1 MQLACLMSYDIDTI
15 ALIMDARNPTTN
27 GTTTTTTTNGAAAHD
42 DTAAAA
48 AGPRAPIITTMSP
61 YTFPVDKL
69 RQRLT
74 RPGKTPL
81 VLVACGSYSPIT
93 VLHVEMF
100 RMAERHVESSARQH
114 PARGSGSGD
123 GGGADFEVVGSYL
136 SPVSDAYKKPALAA
150 ARHRLAM
157 CERAVARTDIMV
169 DPWEA
174 LRCDAATRAPV
185 YTSTV
190 DVLCHVDHEI
200 NRDGGGIETA
210 DGMGRVRAR
219 IVLLMGADVAA
230 TMGDP
235 RLWPT
240 PDVDVI
246 LGHYGAFVIERPM
259 QTRIDDA
266 LADLHKYDDKI
277 WVVAAFENDV
287 SSTKIRAQL
296 KNGERVLDLA
306 QPVYEYIKT
315 NDLYYEETGHAKANG
330 AGAMF

>member
-1 MQLACLMSYDIDTI
+1 
-15 ALIMDARNPTTN
+15 MDASPSTANATATTN
-27 GTTTTTTTNGAAAHD
+27 GTTQDRPPASATTPAPTMTTT
-42 DTAAAA
+42 
-48 AGPRAPIITTMSP
+48 SP

-93 VLHVEMF
+93 VLHVQMF
-100 RMAERHVESSARQH
+100 AMAERHVQASSSQQQ
-114 PARGSGSGD
+114 PAD
-123 GGGADFEVVGSYL
+123 GQLRSAAGDFEVVGSYL
-136 SPVSDAYKKPALAA
+136 SPVSDAYKKPALARA
-150 ARHRLAM
+150 HHRLAM
-157 CERAVARTDIMV
+157 CELAVARTDIMV

-174 LRCDAATRAPV
+174 LRCEAATGEPV

-190 DVLCHVDHEI
+190 DVLHHVDHEI
-200 NRDGGGIETA
+200 NRDGGIETSE
-210 DGMGRVRAR
+210 GLGRVRVQ

-235 RLWPT
+235 KLWPT
-240 PDVDVI
+240 PDVDAI

-259 QTRIDDA
+259 QTHIDKA
-266 LADLHKYDDKI
+266 LGSLHKYDDKI
-277 WVVAAFENDV
+277 WVVEAFENDV

-306 QPVYEYIKT
+306 QPVYEYIKK
-315 NDLYYEETGHAKANG
+315 NDLYYEDSGHAKSNG
-330 AGAMF
+330 VQ

>member
-1 MQLACLMSYDIDTI
+1 MDTP
-15 ALIMDARNPTTN
+15 NPTTN
-27 GTTTTTTTNGAAAHD
+27 GTPTAATATNGTTHHATDAA
-42 DTAAAA
+42 
-48 AGPRAPIITTMSP
+48 PAPITTMSP
-61 YTFPVDKL
+61 YTFPIDKL

-93 VLHVEMF
+93 VLHVQMF
-100 RMAERHVESSARQH
+100 SMAERHVESSAQQRPAGEQH
-114 PARGSGSGD
+114 
-123 GGGADFEVVGSYL
+123 GAVDFEVVGSYL

-150 ARHRLAM
+150 AHHRLAM
-157 CERAVARTDIMV
+157 CELAAARTDIMV

-174 LRCDAATRAPV
+174 LRCDANTGEPV

-190 DVLCHVDHEI
+190 DVLRHVDCEI
-200 NRDGGGIETA
+200 NRDGGIETS
-210 DGMGRVRAR
+210 DGLGRVKAQ

-235 RLWPT
+235 KLWPT
-240 PDVDVI
+240 SDVDAI
-246 LGHYGAFVIERPM
+246 LGQYGAFVIERPM
-259 QTRIDDA
+259 QTLIDEA
-266 LADLHKYDDKI
+266 LASLHKYDDKI

-315 NDLYYEETGHAKANG
+315 NDLYHEETGHAKTNG
-330 AGAMF
+330 VVQ

>member
-1 MQLACLMSYDIDTI
+1 MTAS
-15 ALIMDARNPTTN
+15 ATTN
-27 GTTTTTTTNGAAAHD
+27 GTTHSP
-42 DTAAAA
+42 A
-48 AGPRAPIITTMSP
+48 AGAPPAPITTMSP

-69 RQRLT
+69 RKRLT

-93 VLHVEMF
+93 VLHVQMF
-100 RMAERHVESSARQH
+100 NMAERHVESTPRQS
-114 PARGSGSGD
+114 PGD
-123 GGGADFEVVGSYL
+123 GSTGPDFEVVGSYL
-136 SPVSDAYKKPALAA
+136 SPVSDAYKKPALASA
-150 ARHRLAM
+150 LHRLAM
-157 CERAVARTDIMV
+157 CELAVGSTDIMV

-174 LRCDAATRAPV
+174 LRCDEATREPV

-190 DVLCHVDHEI
+190 DVLHHVDHEI
-200 NRDGGGIETA
+200 NRDGGIETS
-210 DGMGRVRAR
+210 DGLGRVKAQ

-235 RLWPT
+235 KLWPT
-240 PDVDVI
+240 PDVDAI

-259 QTRIDDA
+259 QTHIDKA
-266 LADLHKYDDKI
+266 LESLRKYDDKI
-277 WVVAAFENDV
+277 WVVEAFENDV

-315 NDLYYEETGHAKANG
+315 NDLYHEENGHAKTNG
-330 AGAMF
+330 AQ